1 MCVTRGCK
9 LFCVCNGSSN
19 AAVKLWSRSGMETVS
34 GKELVLV
41 TANFIYITLHLKKI
55 NINEA
60 NSKMILSR
68 MWQFNIPRQKLIST
82 YSFYFVF
89 LKDMPIN

>member
-9 LFCVCNGSSN
+9 LFLCLQRKYQCGSEALESEQYGN
-19 AAVKLWSRSGMETVS
+19 CLRERASLGDFK
-34 GKELVLV
+34 
-41 TANFIYITLHLKKI
+41 FHLHNLTSKKI

-68 MWQFNIPRQKLIST
+68 MWQFKTKT
-82 YSFYFVF
+82 YFNLFFLFSF